1 VWTHFVHHS
10 LGVLNLVIISY
21 FLVGNGV
28 YSLLMGIS
36 LVKVWLRSREL
47 PLQGLEALRHSP
59 AAPPVTIIVPAWNEQ
74 NVIVESLRAILK
86 TDYPQ
91 LEVIVVDDGSSD
103 GTLAVLIAAFGL
115 EAIRLIYRPQ
125 LPTRKID
132 GFYRSLQISNLLVV
146 SKSHGGKS
154 DALNAGLNLCRTPY
168 FCTLDAD
175 SVLEPDALLR
185 LMQSIVRS
193 PSETAASGG
202 IVRILNGCEVRHG
215 RVAKVALPPAR
226 IERFQVVE
234 YLRTFLFG
242 RTGWDL
248 LGATMIV
255 SGAFA
260 VYHRATVAEAGG
272 FSSDTVTEDLE
283 LITRLHRWA
292 VENKRRLRMTFTP
305 DPVCWTECPSSAR
318 MLGRQRRRWQVGLCQ
333 TLWKNRDMMFNRRY
347 GTLGL
352 LAFPFHVYVEALGAV
367 VESLGYVLV
376 PLAFA
381 FKLAPPVLYLSFLA
395 LGLTYAAFLTTGAVV
410 LEEITYRRYPSF
422 RDFAALLKYAL
433 LESLGYRQLVVFY
446 RLQGVVQFLAGFRRW
461 ERVVHL
467 GAVGAVVDKDGCEAS

>member
-1 VWTHFVHHS
+1 LEPWRPFVHHG

-21 FLVGNGV
+21 FLAGNGV

-36 LVKVWLRSREL
+36 LVRVWLRSREL
-47 PLQGLEALRHSP
+47 PFQALEALRHSQ
-59 AAPPVTIIVPAWNEQ
+59 AAPPVTVIVPAWNER

-91 LEVIVVDDGSSD
+91 LEVMVVDDGSSD
-103 GTLAVLIAAFGL
+103 GTLARLIAAFDL
-115 EAIRLIYRPQ
+115 EAIRLIYRAQ
-125 LPTRKID
+125 LRTGKIE
-132 GFYRSLQISNLLVV
+132 GFYRSLQVSNLLVV
-146 SKSHGGKS
+146 SKEHGGKA
-154 DALNAGLNLCRTPY
+154 DALNAGINLCRTPY

-185 LMQSIVRS
+185 LMQSVVRA
-193 PSETAASGG
+193 PDDTVASGG

-215 RVAKVALPPAR
+215 RVATVALPPKP

-260 VYHRATVAEAGG
+260 VFHRGTVAEVGG

-283 LITRLHRWA
+283 LIARLHRWA
-292 VENKRRLRMTFTP
+292 LENKRRLRMSFTP
-305 DPVCWTECPSSAR
+305 DPVCWTECPSSAL

-333 TLWKNRDMMFNRRY
+333 TLWKNRDMMFNGRY
-347 GTLGL
+347 GALGL

-367 VESLGYVLV
+367 VEPLGYLLV

-410 LEEITYRRYPSF
+410 LEELTYRRYPTF
-422 RDFAALLKYAL
+422 RDFATLLKYAL
-433 LESLGYRQLVVFY
+433 LENVGYRQLMVFY
-446 RLQGVVQFLAGFRRW
+446 RLQGVVQFLTGFRRW
-461 ERVVHL
+461 ERVVHV
-467 GAVGAVVDKDGCEAS
+467 GAVGSGDGREAI